1 MHTLYSRWRSAFT
14 LIELLVVI
22 AIIAVL
28 IGLLLPAVQKV
39 REAAARISCQNNLKQ
54 LALACHNYNDA
65 TQHFPVGGR
74 LVFINDWN
82 WNWSWP
88 TEEHSPSWSW
98 MAAVLPYMEQDNI
111 YRNSGVGVNWPTGP
125 WQDQPLDYSNNLP
138 PLTGPQAAGTPLL
151 ETQVRSFLCP
161 SDPVSSQGPKPDMS
175 FPELT
180 QPIDPTTN
188 YYPLRSVAPTNYFA
202 ITGQNWGG
210 DNHSWWGGDP
220 RFIFN
225 ANEQPVPAS
234 GFCAGCDGT
243 FQGDGVFYLEWEDL
257 ITPSLDNRKGNRISD
272 ITDGTSNTFMLGE
285 GLVFP
290 GDFAA
295 WAHGYSAFRTCGIL
309 PNVTRPDGTA
319 FPTGWAGWPNNFGL
333 SSKHSG
339 GVQIA
344 FADGSVH
351 FVINTIDFAIYRAMA
366 TIKGGEVAQ
375 LP

>member
-1 MHTLYSRWRSAFT
+1 MSGFCRRSRSAFT

-28 IGLLLPAVQKV
+28 VGLLLPAVQKV
-39 REAAARISCQNNLKQ
+39 REAAARMSCQNNLKQ
-54 LALACHNYNDA
+54 LALSCHSYHDSN
-65 TQHFPVGGR
+65 QHFPVGGR
-74 LVFINDWN
+74 LVFINNWS

-98 MAAVLPYMEQDNI
+98 MADVLPYMEQDNLQ
-111 YRNSGVGVNWPTGP
+111 RNAGVGKAWNDPSGSWF
-125 WQDQPLDYSNNLP
+125 DQPLNYNQNLP
-138 PLTGPQAAGTPLL
+138 PAVTPLL
-151 ETQVRSFLCP
+151 ETQIRSFLCP
-161 SDPVSSQGPKPDMS
+161 SDPVSNQGPKADLS
-175 FPELT
+175 FPELD
-180 QPIDPTTN
+180 QPIDPSTG
-188 YYPLRSVAPTNYFA
+188 YYPLRTVACTNYFA

-225 ANEQPVPAS
+225 KNGAPVPSS
-234 GFCAGCDGT
+234 GFCSGCDGT

-257 ITPSLDNRKGNRISD
+257 IFGPLDNRPGNRIGD
-272 ITDGTSNTFMLGE
+272 ITDGTSNTFMIGE
-285 GLVFP
+285 GLVRP

-309 PNVTRPDGTA
+309 MNVTEPDGTL
-319 FPTGWAGWPNNFGL
+319 FPVGWPGWPNNFGL
-333 SSKHSG
+333 SSKHAG

-344 FADGSVH
+344 LADGSVH
-351 FVINTIDFAIYRAMA
+351 FVASTIGFDVYRAMS
-366 TIKGGEVAQ
+366 TIQGGEIAQ